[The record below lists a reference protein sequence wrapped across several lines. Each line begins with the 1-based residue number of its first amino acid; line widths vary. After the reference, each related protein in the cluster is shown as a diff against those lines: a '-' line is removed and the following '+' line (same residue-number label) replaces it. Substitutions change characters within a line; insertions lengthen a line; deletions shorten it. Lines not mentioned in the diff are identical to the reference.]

1 MSSLLVQRPPGRRM
15 HDDEAQGSL
24 FGGDAFAPPQRPAP
38 VWRRPAP
45 VPVPAPEPEPLH
57 AAAPTEEVVDD
68 AGFAPPEDAGA
79 SYRVSRATLA
89 GPTLDDAVT
98 HAWEALVAGVPA
110 ACPVCHAEIEPAL
123 TSGLQ
128 GHCGS
133 CHVTLD

>member
-1 MSSLLVQRPPGRRM
+1 MDS
-15 HDDEAQGSL
+15 DDAQGSL
-24 FGGDAFAPPQRPAP
+24 FGGDAFGAAPQRPAP
-38 VWRRPAP
+38 VWRRPTPAAP
-45 VPVPAPEPEPLH
+45 PEPPL
-57 AAAPTEEVVDD
+57 AAELVEEVVDD
-68 AGFAPPEDAGA
+68 AGFAPPEEAGA
-79 SYRVSRATLA
+79 SYRVSRATLG